1 MVGGAECNTD
11 QYCILQNR
19 DIKYINFNIIDWCCK
34 KHIIAIP
41 VSRAQCALAAGG
53 RGGVAPPRLDELGA
67 HRGGVCLQAVPLCGY
82 PAGSLYKNFN
92 ADLMIK
98 SRPVYVCTEQL
109 LYMTAL
115 S

>member
-1 MVGGAECNTD
+1 MAADGLLALRHPEHALVGGAECD
-11 QYCILQNR
+11 L
-19 DIKYINFNIIDWCCK
+19 
-34 KHIIAIP
+34 
-41 VSRAQCALAAGG
+41 VAGG
-53 RGGVAPPRLDELGA
+53 RGGVALPRLDELGA